1 MAEKEAKDKQTAQSL
16 LNEKTKRFMD
26 KLSDRS
32 KTMLSKDSK
41 FVMAG
46 TKFDSITDS
55 INYFPNDQQ
64 KNTRFKQYVLEQEGL
79 APAPSPGL
87 NKPSAFTEL
96 EEKEFS
102 RLYMVFEERQDRE
115 KLFNTEKEKLLFKID
130 EMKEKIEQVKKQ
142 RVIEDWIPDKVVC
155 IRFGVAQPKKKL
167 ANIAEEHDFEGK
179 VMPALQKDLKKHKI
193 MGIDLNDTDATL
205 AKRLVDDLGDL
216 VDPSDP
222 NQETL
227 PGDQKTSKADS
238 KAVFMPDENNIGIAK
253 ANQDLFDS
261 IFN

>member
-1 MAEKEAKDKQTAQSL
+1 
-16 LNEKTKRFMD
+16 MD

-46 TKFDSITDS
+46 TKFDNITDS

-64 KNTRFKQYVLEQEGL
+64 KNNRFKQYVLEQEGL

-87 NKPSAFTEL
+87 NRPSDFSEQ

-102 RLYMVFEERQDRE
+102 RLYMIFEERQERE
-115 KLFNTEKEKLLFKID
+115 KLFKTEKEKLLFKID
-130 EMKEKIEQVKKQ
+130 EMQDKIEQVKRQ
-142 RVIEDWIPDKVVC
+142 RVVEDWIPDKVIC
-155 IRFGVAQPKKKL
+155 IRFGVAQPKKKS
-167 ANIAEEHDFEGK
+167 ANVVEEHDFEGK
-179 VMPALQKDLKKHKI
+179 VMPALQKDLRKHKI

-205 AKRLVDDLGDL
+205 AKRLAEDMEEIDEDAEGQDSV
-216 VDPSDP
+216 
-222 NQETL
+222 N
-227 PGDQKTSKADS
+227 PGKQKLKAHDKKS
-238 KAVFMPDENNIGIAK
+238 VFMPDENNIGIEK
-253 ANQDLFDS
+253 ADQDLFDS